1 MHEICEYPDIE
12 ALRLYASSNQG
23 NEHLPGCD
31 DGEERCN
38 LFQKPI
44 KIIIRTFINNITV
57 KDKDLSDGV
66 KVQYRR
72 DPVGEMLV
80 KEGVLTASR
89 VYPYSDTM
97 KFPISISQLP
107 KIIRN
112 VALCRT
118 HRQCDD
124 NACFHRSIM
133 GLIKDPEALSMSE
146 QIISNKDVVYDLILS
161 ESGFFSW
168 VGRGHI
174 KTIIHAI
181 SNGMTIHS
189 VKTKYGGAGPWL
201 IKWAVVPLKVTT
213 ELCDD
218 ELGARGTELID
229 AFFPEK
235 KCVVDISDGDIAGP
249 RTVTIK
255 RDPRITYRFFKSSES
270 EALGLNA

>member
-1 MHEICEYPDIE
+1 MSVIVGEKRRHSTPYAGNASKNWSDLTIADCPDVYEICEYPDIE
-12 ALRLYASSNQG
+12 ALMLYASSNQG
-23 NEHLPGCD
+23 NDHLPNSE
-31 DGEERCN
+31 DGGERCN

-44 KIIIRTFINNITV
+44 KIIIRTFIKNITV
-57 KDKDLSDGV
+57 SDKDLSDGV

-97 KFPISISQLP
+97 KFPFSISQLP

-133 GLIKDPEALSMSE
+133 GLIKDPEALTMSE
-146 QIISNKDVVYDLILS
+146 QIITSKDVVYDLILS

-168 VGRGHI
+168 VHACHV
-174 KTIIHAI
+174 KTIVHAI
-181 SNGMTIHS
+181 FNGQTIQS
-189 VKTKYGGAGPWL
+189 VMSKYGGAMPWL
-201 IKWAVVPLKVTT
+201 KKKAAVKT
-213 ELCDD
+213 
-218 ELGARGTELID
+218 G
-229 AFFPEK
+229 
-235 KCVVDISDGDIAGP
+235 
-249 RTVTIK
+249 
-255 RDPRITYRFFKSSES
+255 
-270 EALGLNA
+270 